1 MVPEKSCDQQLEPE
15 PVPEKVCREQVVD
28 QKCIE
33 AVRDIP
39 KEVSSK
45 VPNNIICSSDQ
56 IANPEFGPNLRILN
70 FSTKLAVCLDF
81 FLRINI
87 HRQKRQ
93 I

>member
-1 MVPEKSCDQQLEPE
+1 MIKLFQKCTMVPEKSCDQVSEPE

-39 KEVSSK
+39 KEVCSN

-56 IANPEFGPNLRILN
+56 IPNPE
-70 FSTKLAVCLDF
+70 STNPKLFNETCCLF
-81 FLRINI
+81 
-87 HRQKRQ
+87 
-93 I
+93 